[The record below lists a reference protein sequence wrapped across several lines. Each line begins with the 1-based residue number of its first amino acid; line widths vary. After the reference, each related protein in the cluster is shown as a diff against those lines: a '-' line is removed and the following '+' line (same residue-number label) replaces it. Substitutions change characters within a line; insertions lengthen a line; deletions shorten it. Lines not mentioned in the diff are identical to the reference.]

1 MESLA
6 LLVTVILIAIYS
18 SGFIA
23 FIASW
28 FKNHIALFVAKSF
41 GIVAIVSGAWL
52 GFTLRDGNG
61 FFVGSI
67 PVLLGLFA
75 VWNSRHRKP
84 IADEIFS
91 P

>member
-41 GIVAIVSGAWL
+41 GIVAIVSGVWL

-67 PVLLGLFA
+67 PVLLGSFA
-75 VWNSRHRKP
+75 IWNSRHRWP
-84 IADEIFS
+84 
-91 P
+91 

>member
-23 FIASW
+23 FLASW
-28 FKNHIALFVAKSF
+28 FKNQIAFFAAKIF
-41 GIVAIVSGAWL
+41 GTAAIVSGAWL

-67 PVLLGLFA
+67 PVLLGSFA
-75 VWNSRHRKP
+75 VWNSRHRRP
-84 IADEIFS
+84 IENTVSS

>member
-1 MESLA
+1 MPMDSLA
-6 LLVTVILIAIYS
+6 LVVTLILIAIYS

-28 FKNHIALFVAKSF
+28 FKNQIAFFVAKSS
-41 GIVAIVSGAWL
+41 GIVAVVSGAWL

-67 PVLLGLFA
+67 PVLLGFFA
-75 VWNSRHRKP
+75 VWNSRHRR
-84 IADEIFS
+84 
-91 P
+91 